1 MISPI
6 NEVPSQLSQSLP
18 LQGGSSSDPAVFRS
32 LIRQLGGETGPANQ
46 TVSELADRLAETGA
60 KRMMADAFL
69 MPLLKELRESTAPE
83 GIFAPGTGEKRFGTM
98 YDQKIADRM
107 LDSNNFPVAEA
118 LVDKLRAS
126 FQRVAGLVRSSEE
139 ANS

>member
-1 MISPI
+1 
-6 NEVPSQLSQSLP
+6 
-18 LQGGSSSDPAVFRS
+18 
-32 LIRQLGGETGPANQ
+32 
-46 TVSELADRLAETGA
+46 
-60 KRMMADAFL
+60 

-83 GIFAPGTGEKRFGTM
+83 GIFAPGPGEKRFGTM
-98 YDQKIADRM
+98 YDQKIADGM

-126 FQRVAGLVRSSEE
+126 FQRVAGLVGSSEE